1 MDNFTIFLGFVLV
14 MTSMFMAFPQR
25 ARKAT
30 KCLTQL
36 AGALFISKAFQAIIF
51 YFKGKQR

>member
-14 MTSMFMAFPQR
+14 ITSMFMAFPER

-30 KCLTQL
+30 KCLVQL
-36 AGALFISKAFQAIIF
+36 VGALFISKAFQAMIA
-51 YFKGKQR
+51 YFKEKQR